1 MLDRFFLTKAERRFC
16 MSDMYILPPGMPGG
30 HGLWTFFMNT
40 GRALR
45 LLFYGDCI
53 DYREKKHG
61 SKTCAI
67 VALRND
73 TGTEPDDD
81 RKHRY

>member
-1 MLDRFFLTKAERRFC
+1 MLYERHVYFGPRDVC
-16 MSDMYILPPGMPGG
+16 A
-30 HGLWTFFMNT
+30 HGLRPFFINT
-40 GRALR
+40 GRPLR

-53 DYREKKHG
+53 GYREKKHG

-67 VALRND
+67 VALDNE

>member
-1 MLDRFFLTKAERRFC
+1 MLYERYVYFGSRDAC
-16 MSDMYILPPGMPGG
+16 AQ
-30 HGLWTFFMNT
+30 GLRTFFMNT
-40 GRALR
+40 GRPLR
-45 LLFYGDCI
+45 LLFYGVCI

>member
-1 MLDRFFLTKAERRFC
+1 MLDRFCLTKAERRFC

-30 HGLWTFFMNT
+30 HGLWSFFMNT
-40 GRALR
+40 ARALR